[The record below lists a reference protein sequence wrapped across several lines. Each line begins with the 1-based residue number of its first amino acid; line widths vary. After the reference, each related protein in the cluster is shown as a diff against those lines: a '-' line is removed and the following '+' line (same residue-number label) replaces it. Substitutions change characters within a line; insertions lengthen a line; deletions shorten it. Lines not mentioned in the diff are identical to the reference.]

1 MDITQGQAAVIAAL
15 IAASAAILAPH
26 FHDWWR
32 QGLSDRRSLS
42 SFYGELA
49 NIYRHYSHSYREVP
63 DEISHPDFKLRL
75 ALAEYG
81 TAAVSRRRVARIPL
95 EPDEI
100 NRSME
105 MLILIRNNDIRVQE
119 LQKEGATELAGPHLR
134 TLKSRMKDC
143 RDLAKGLLVSI
154 YERKKTLFD
163 PPPLLDS

>member
-1 MDITQGQAAVIAAL
+1 MIAAL
-15 IAASAAILAPH
+15 IAAGAAILTPH

-32 QGLSDRRSLS
+32 QGLSDRRSLA

-49 NIYRHYSHSYREVP
+49 NIYRHYYHSYREVP

-119 LQKEGATELAGPHLR
+119 LQGQGTADLAAQQLR
-134 TLKSRMKDC
+134 TLKARMKDC
-143 RDLAKGLLVSI
+143 RDLAEGLLASI

-163 PPPLLDS
+163 PPPILDH